1 MIVREGELLWTPPEA
16 FVSSSNITALM
27 AWLKAQRIVDVDDYA
42 ALWQWSVD
50 EPEAFW
56 ASLWQ
61 YFDVLSDT
69 PYTRVVDS
77 LEMRP
82 GIKWFEGSRV
92 NFAEHILRHAQN
104 NDGAAIY
111 AMSEAATLR
120 QTSWSELARQVRVL
134 ATALRARGIQP
145 GDSVCGVMP
154 NLTETVVAM
163 LAAIS
168 VGAVWSNAAPEFG
181 AQAINDRLGQAK
193 PKMLFLCDGYEFNGK
208 QFDRAE
214 EFSRLIDSFD
224 SLDAIVRFDV
234 IGSGTAFT
242 VDKPVESWE
251 SLLAGDDPGE
261 QFQFERVPSDHPLW
275 YVFSSGT
282 TGLPKA
288 IAHSH
293 VGVLMEMLK
302 FMTFHMNLKPGDTS
316 FFYTTTGW
324 VMFNLV
330 VGMMLTG
337 ASIALYDGSPVFP
350 STDVLWKLAETSGAT
365 VFGASPSYVQLMEDN
380 HVVPKDSFD
389 LSRLNTILV
398 GGSPSMPAT
407 FAWFYNNVKQDLWL
421 TSQSGGTEIASAF
434 VAASPTLPVHAAEIQ
449 ARALAMNV
457 DSLDDDGK
465 PVRDDVGELICRTPF
480 PSMPLYFLNDP
491 DMKKYWESYF
501 EEIPGVWRHGDFIK
515 INQRGGC
522 YIYGRSDATLNRY
535 GVRIGTAEIYRAVE
549 SMPEISDSMIVC
561 VETGDGGFYMPLFV
575 QLAEGIA
582 LDENL
587 QKAIAARLKSEC
599 SPRHVPDEV
608 IAVAEIPYTLTGK
621 KLEVPVRKLL
631 LGYAVDKVVGRGSMK
646 NAEAIDFYIEFAAE
660 FMAKRAVA
668 NS

>member
-1 MIVREGELLWTPPEA
+1 MTVREGELLWSPPQE
-16 FVSSSNITALM
+16 FVQNSNMTQLM
-27 AWLKAQRIVDVDDYA
+27 NWLKEQDIVEVDDYSS
-42 ALWQWSVD
+42 LWQWSVD
-50 EPEAFW
+50 QPETFW
-56 ASLWQ
+56 GSLWQ
-61 YFDVLSDT
+61 YFDVQSDT
-69 PYTRVVDS
+69 PYKAVVDS

-82 GIKWFEGSRV
+82 GVKWFEGSRV
-92 NFAEHILRHAQN
+92 NFAEHILRHAQS

-120 QTSWSELARQVRVL
+120 ETSWPELARQVRVL
-134 ATALRARGIQP
+134 ATALRAQGIKP

-208 QFDRAE
+208 RFDRAE

-234 IGSGTAFT
+234 IGSGTPFS

-251 SLLAGDDPGE
+251 SLMAGEDPGE
-261 QFQFERVPSDHPLW
+261 QFKFERVPSDHPLW

-380 HVVPKDSFD
+380 KVVPKDSFD

-457 DSLDDDGK
+457 DSLGDDGK

-491 DMKKYWESYF
+491 EMKKYWESYF

-575 QLAEGIA
+575 QLAEGVT

-587 QKAIAARLKSEC
+587 NKAIAARLKSEC

-608 IAVAEIPYTLTGK
+608 VPVSEIPYTLTGK

-631 LGYAVDKVVGRGSMK
+631 LGYAADKVVGRGSMK
-646 NAEAIDFYIEFAAE
+646 NADAIDYYIDFAAD
-660 FMAKRAVA
+660 FIAKRAA
-668 NS
+668 S

>member
-1 MIVREGELLWTPPEA
+1 MTVREGELLWTPPEA

-27 AWLKAQRIVDVDDYA
+27 AWLKAQHIVDVDDYA

-120 QTSWSELARQVRVL
+120 QTSWPELARQVRVL

-407 FAWFYNNVKQDLWL
+407 FAWFYNNVKQGLWL

-449 ARALAMNV
+449 ARALGMNV

-491 DMKKYWESYF
+491 EMKKYWESYF

>member
-1 MIVREGELLWTPPEA
+1 MTVREGELLWSPPQE
-16 FVSSSNITALM
+16 FVQNSNLTQLM
-27 AWLKAQRIVDVDDYA
+27 NWLKEQDIVEVDDYSS
-42 ALWQWSVD
+42 LWQWSVD
-50 EPEAFW
+50 QPEAFW
-56 ASLWQ
+56 GSLWQ
-61 YFDVLSDT
+61 YFDVQSDT
-69 PYTRVVDS
+69 PYKAVVDS

-82 GIKWFEGSRV
+82 GVKWFEGSRV
-92 NFAEHILRHAQN
+92 NFAEHILRHAQS
-104 NDGAAIY
+104 NDGTAIY

-120 QTSWSELARQVRVL
+120 ETSWPELARQVRVL
-134 ATALRARGIQP
+134 ATALRARGIKP

-234 IGSGTAFT
+234 IGSGTPFS

-251 SLLAGDDPGE
+251 SLMAGEDPGE
-261 QFQFERVPSDHPLW
+261 QFLFERVPSDHPLW

-337 ASIALYDGSPVFP
+337 ASIALYDGSPVYP

-380 HVVPKDSFD
+380 KVVPKDSFD

-575 QLAEGIA
+575 QLAEGA
-582 LDENL
+582 TLDENL
-587 QKAIAARLKSEC
+587 NKAIAARLKSEC

-608 IAVAEIPYTLTGK
+608 VPVSEIPYTLTGK

-631 LGYAVDKVVGRGSMK
+631 LGYAADKVVGRGSMK
-646 NAEAIDFYIEFAAE
+646 NADAIDYYIDFAAD
-660 FMAKRAVA
+660 FIAKRAA
-668 NS
+668 S